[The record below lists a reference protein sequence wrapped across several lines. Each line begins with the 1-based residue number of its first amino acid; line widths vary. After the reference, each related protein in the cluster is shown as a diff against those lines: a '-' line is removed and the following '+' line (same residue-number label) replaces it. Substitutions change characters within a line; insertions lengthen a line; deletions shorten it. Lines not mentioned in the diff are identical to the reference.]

1 MVDEPSRFRARHF
14 KAHMEEMERGKRE
27 EGDIPIA
34 SPGLTISMTIP
45 IVSDV
50 LLGEWGVLAVG
61 QSHPIMV

>member
-1 MVDEPSRFRARHF
+1 
-14 KAHMEEMERGKRE
+14 MEEMERGKRE